1 MKKWKSRLTVILLFG
16 FLCVIAL
23 IPMVLTEIENQRF
36 LGKARVEHVPENSMI
51 GREKNINVD
60 TMTKL
65 KTIIAAQTNI
75 TGSVTDQMK
84 VELEQEEIDQL
95 VASLKEQLVILQRK
109 KAIPLFEI
117 SSDYEI
123 QYFSRRTLMDSKN
136 PNIYVSIWD
145 LDFLFGNYYIKAYM
159 DTETNQIFQIRVMT
173 RGDVSMDLS
182 DIKFTNYLDYL
193 GISKSQV
200 AWDVGENLLEYKYYQ
215 VDETEG
221 SADKVKFFCYIDSGY
236 LEYTIQVYT
245 K

>member
-1 MKKWKSRLTVILLFG
+1 
-16 FLCVIAL
+16 
-23 IPMVLTEIENQRF
+23 MVLTEIENQTF
-36 LGKARVEHVPENSMI
+36 LGKARVEHVPESSMI

-60 TMTKL
+60 TMTKI

-95 VASLKEQLVILQRK
+95 VASLREQLVLMQRK

-123 QYFSRRTLMDSKN
+123 QFFSRRTLMDSKN

-145 LDFLFGNYYIKAYM
+145 LDFLFGDYFIKAYM
-159 DTETNQIFQIRVMT
+159 DTETNQIYQINVITKGDRV
-173 RGDVSMDLS
+173 MDLS
-182 DIKFTNYLDYL
+182 NINFANFLDYL
-193 GISKSQV
+193 GIRKNQV
-200 AWDVGENLLEYKYYQ
+200 AWDVGENLLEYRYYQ
-215 VDETEG
+215 VDVTDG
-221 SADKVKFFCYIDSGY
+221 SADKVKYFCYIDSGY
-236 LEYTIQVYT
+236 LEYTIQVFP

>member
-1 MKKWKSRLTVILLFG
+1 
-16 FLCVIAL
+16 
-23 IPMVLTEIENQRF
+23 MVLTEIENQTF
-36 LGKARVEHVPENSMI
+36 LGKARVEHVPESSMI

-60 TMTKL
+60 TMTKI

-95 VASLKEQLVILQRK
+95 VASLREQLVLMQRK

-145 LDFLFGNYYIKAYM
+145 LDFLFGDYYIKAYM
-159 DTETNQIFQIRVMT
+159 DTETNQIYQINVIT
-173 RGDVSMDLS
+173 KGDMVMDLS
-182 DIKFTNYLDYL
+182 NINFANFLDYL
-193 GISKSQV
+193 GIRKNQV
-200 AWDVGENLLEYKYYQ
+200 AWDVGENLLEYRYYQ
-215 VDETEG
+215 VDVTDG
-221 SADKVKFFCYIDSGY
+221 SVDKIKYFCYIDSGY
-236 LEYTIQVYT
+236 LEYTIQVFP

>member
-1 MKKWKSRLTVILLFG
+1 
-16 FLCVIAL
+16 
-23 IPMVLTEIENQRF
+23 MVLTEIENQTF
-36 LGKARVEHVPENSMI
+36 LGKARVEHVPESSMI

-60 TMTKL
+60 TMTKI

-95 VASLKEQLVILQRK
+95 VASLREQLVLMQRK

-145 LDFLFGNYYIKAYM
+145 LDFLFGDYFIKAYM
-159 DTETNQIFQIRVMT
+159 DTETNQIYQINVITKGDRV
-173 RGDVSMDLS
+173 MDLS
-182 DIKFTNYLDYL
+182 NINFANFLDYL
-193 GISKSQV
+193 GIRKNQV
-200 AWDVGENLLEYKYYQ
+200 AWDVGENLLEYRYYQ
-215 VDETEG
+215 VDVTDG
-221 SADKVKFFCYIDSGY
+221 SVDKIKYFCYIDSGY
-236 LEYTIQVYT
+236 LEYTIQVFP

>member
-1 MKKWKSRLTVILLFG
+1 
-16 FLCVIAL
+16 
-23 IPMVLTEIENQRF
+23 MVLTEIENQTF
-36 LGKARVEHVPENSMI
+36 LGKARVEHVPESSMI

-60 TMTKL
+60 TMTKI

-95 VASLKEQLVILQRK
+95 VASLREQLVLMQRK

-123 QYFSRRTLMDSKN
+123 QFFSRRTLMDSKN
-136 PNIYVSIWD
+136 PIIYVSIWD

-159 DTETNQIFQIRVMT
+159 DTETNLIYQIRVMT
-173 RGDVSMDLS
+173 KDDVSMDLS
-182 DIKFTNYLDYL
+182 NIKFTNFLDYL
-193 GISKSQV
+193 GVSKNQV

-215 VDETEG
+215 VDETDG
-221 SADKVKFFCYIDSGY
+221 SADKVKYFCYFDSGY
-236 LEYTIQVYT
+236 LDYSIQVFQD
-245 K
+245 